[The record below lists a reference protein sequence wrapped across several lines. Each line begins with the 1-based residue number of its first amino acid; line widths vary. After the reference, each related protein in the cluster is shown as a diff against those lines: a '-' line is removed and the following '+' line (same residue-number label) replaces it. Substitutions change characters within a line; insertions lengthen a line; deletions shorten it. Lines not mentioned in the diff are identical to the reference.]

1 MWTMLGGRHVE
12 ETAEKSGPPR
22 GQEITENQG
31 RRRPGTAEERAHTHI
46 LSLSTY
52 SSYTGLVSLYP

>member
-1 MWTMLGGRHVE
+1 MGGGGRLNHKQV
-12 ETAEKSGPPR
+12 
-22 GQEITENQG
+22 N
-31 RRRPGTAEERAHTHI
+31 ERAHTHI